1 MDDNSINQNT
11 TNRSCGTEYFPEM
24 EKYLKN
30 RTETGKRCMSH
41 KYILIVISL
50 LVVFVMLLQPGAAH
64 AADGG
69 TIAADSGIQ
78 ERLIEKYG
86 LDDSKPSSQPGWG
99 GADIGISDPLSLIL
113 SIFRVI
119 VNPYA
124 WVVPEFIH
132 YLFDQ

>member
-1 MDDNSINQNT
+1 MW
-11 TNRSCGTEYFPEM
+11 R
-24 EKYLKN
+24 
-30 RTETGKRCMSH
+30 
-41 KYILIVISL
+41 KYILIVTSL
-50 LVVFVMLLQPGAAH
+50 LVVFVMLLQPGPAH

-69 TIAADSGIQ
+69 TITTDSGIQ

-99 GADIGISDPLSLIL
+99 GADIGISEPLSLVL

-119 VNPYA
+119 VNPHA

-132 YLFDQ
+132 HLFYQ